1 MRFTCIEFQF
11 LTFGLP
17 IHTNV
22 IPEIDNYTKE
32 KATATRK
39 VRKGLDNSKES
50 DLSLK
55 KKVLI
60 SITTL
65 KKHKRLKAQEIVE
78 EAVTSAIQAGEE
90 SGSQAR
96 RYIK

>member
-1 MRFTCIEFQF
+1 M
-11 LTFGLP
+11 
-17 IHTNV
+17 
-22 IPEIDNYTKE
+22 
-32 KATATRK
+32 
-39 VRKGLDNSKES
+39 DNSKES

-55 KKVLI
+55 KKMLI
-60 SITTL
+60 SITTS
-65 KKHKRLKAQEIVE
+65 KKHKRLKVQEIVE